1 MHCFGML
8 LASDTG
14 WVIETENW
22 NLGDRDL
29 RDIEKLANKWMERSV
44 LPRIAPAAPP
54 LRDSAFL
61 RQQYAPSTAHI
72 RMPYVSLTWHVSVI
86 HVL

>member
-1 MHCFGML
+1 MHCFGMV

-54 LRDSAFL
+54 
-61 RQQYAPSTAHI
+61 P
-72 RMPYVSLTWHVSVI
+72 P
-86 HVL
+86 